1 MPMKSKSGE
10 PGAEVSSIC
19 PDCGQVLVRPADF
32 SAERLFYLHRKWG
45 GCFPAGRPAGHPGG
59 RGERGRRRLTG
70 GGRLTPARG
79 GRS

>member
-1 MPMKSKSGE
+1 MKSKSGK

-45 GCFPAGRPAGHPGG
+45 GCFPAGRPA
-59 RGERGRRRLTG
+59 
-70 GGRLTPARG
+70 TPAAVVSEDDAAS
-79 GRS
+79 RSAAG

>member
-45 GCFPAGRPAGHPGG
+45 GCFPAGRPAGRPA
-59 RGERGRRRLTG
+59 
-70 GGRLTPARG
+70 TPAAVVSEDDAAS
-79 GRS
+79 RSAAG